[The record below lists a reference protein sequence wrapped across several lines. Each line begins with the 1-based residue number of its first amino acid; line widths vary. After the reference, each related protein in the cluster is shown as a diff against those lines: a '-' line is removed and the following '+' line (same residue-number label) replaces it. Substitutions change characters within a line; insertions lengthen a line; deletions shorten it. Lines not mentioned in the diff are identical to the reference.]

1 MAWLRHRFGNQ
12 QIATAPTD
20 LDQQVRARCH
30 HTHHHTLSDNR
41 LAHKKAA
48 RMQLCMLLC

>member
-12 QIATAPTD
+12 QIATTPTD
-20 LDQQVRARCH
+20 LDQQVRARC
-30 HTHHHTLSDNR
+30 HHHTLSDNR